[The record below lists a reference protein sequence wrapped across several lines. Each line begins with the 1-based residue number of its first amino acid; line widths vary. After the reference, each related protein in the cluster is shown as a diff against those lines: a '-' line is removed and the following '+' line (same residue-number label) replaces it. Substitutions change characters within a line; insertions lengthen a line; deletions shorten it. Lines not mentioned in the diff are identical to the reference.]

1 MYNFIFFLEALIVLL
16 HSPSGI
22 EADQCP
28 YIDVS
33 WRSTSAWADFT
44 DMAEFVSISEDVA
57 TNQVLTQLSELKGV
71 IDSFKV
77 QYVSMKFWGMKE
89 SIFIRCC
96 FRFKVH
102 FMVLTMKVMKEVSL
116 ICHFPGLFH
125 QNSSAYSTSSN
136 TQIPPGLHFL

>member
-1 MYNFIFFLEALIVLL
+1 MCSYILFFFLEALIVLL

-28 YIDVS
+28 YFDVN

-44 DMAEFVSISEDVA
+44 DMAEFVTIPDEVA

-77 QYVSMKFWGMKE
+77 QYVSIQFWVVLKGSAIKLQ
-89 SIFIRCC
+89 FC
-96 FRFKVH
+96 FRFKMH
-102 FMVLTMKVMKEVSL
+102 FMVLTMKVTKEASL
-116 ICHFPGLFH
+116 TCHFLGLFH
-125 QNSSAYSTSSN
+125 QSSSAY
-136 TQIPPGLHFL
+136 